1 MKDIQFIFM
10 QAIRQI
16 ELLLYGI
23 NFRRY
28 QNTLEIRVIN
38 FVLIQMF
45 QRGKIYN
52 ILIPHIHFCKM
63 SYQFTDV
70 TTDPLQMN
78 RTCIYTY
85 FHYRP
90 HSHEINAT
98 LLIEFLNNSIRFIYR
113 FSPNI

>member
-1 MKDIQFIFM
+1 MKEVQFIFM

-38 FVLIQMF
+38 FVLIHIF
-45 QRGKIYN
+45 RRGKIYN
-52 ILIPHIHFCKM
+52 ILITHIHFCKM

-70 TTDPLQMN
+70 TVIP
-78 RTCIYTY
+78 RK
-85 FHYRP
+85 
-90 HSHEINAT
+90 
-98 LLIEFLNNSIRFIYR
+98 
-113 FSPNI
+113 